1 MEPIKSTNLPDRFN
15 QWLKESITVKL
26 ASIGFLILVLLIPAA
41 WIASMIEERQQRA
54 ESVIAEVSDKWSGN
68 QTLSGPILVVPYK
81 HRETIKID
89 KDQVEIKES
98 TRKSFFL
105 PETLDI
111 NGTVSPEKL
120 SRGIFDA
127 VVYESSFN
135 MKAVF
140 SKPDF
145 KRLEIAEDM
154 ILWNEAHL
162 IVAITDLRG
171 INKTP
176 PVIKAGNQNLAS
188 EPAQNIGV
196 STQKFERIVQPRMYE
211 DAAYSVKSATGIVA
225 PLNWKSEDDFTTN
238 ADIAFNLKGSSRLS
252 FVPSGKT
259 TTVNLSGPWP
269 DPSFN
274 GEFLPTTREITDI
287 DFTATWN
294 VLHFNRPFAQ
304 QWKDSHQELVGSEF
318 GLKLLV
324 PVDQYQKS
332 IRTAKYGILIIVLT
346 FVALFLVEITQKIRI
361 HPFQYILIGAAL
373 IIYYTLLLSFSEQVG
388 YTIAYWIST
397 VATVGL
403 IAAYATSFLT
413 DRRLNFLFTTLLV
426 IFYTFIFIIILQQDF
441 SLLIGSIGLFL
452 IVATLMYFSRRVSWY
467 KEQQVT
473 NTNG

>member
-1 MEPIKSTNLPDRFN
+1 MEPTKSTNLLDRFN

-26 ASIGFLILVLLIPAA
+26 VSIGFLILILLIPAA
-41 WIASMIEERQQRA
+41 WIENMMEERQQRA
-54 ESVIAEVSDKWSGN
+54 ESVIAEVSNKWSGN

-98 TRKSFFL
+98 TRKAFFL

-111 NGTVSPEKL
+111 SGTVNPEKL
-120 SRGIFDA
+120 HRGIFDA
-127 VVYESSFN
+127 VVYESSLQ
-135 MKAVF
+135 MKAAF

-145 KRLEIAEDM
+145 KRLEIADDM
-154 ILWNEAHL
+154 ILWSEAHL
-162 IVAITDLRG
+162 IIAISDLRG
-171 INKTP
+171 ISKNP
-176 PVIKAGNQNLAS
+176 PIITAGSKSLSS

-196 STQKFERIVQPRMYE
+196 YTNKFERATQLRTYDDP
-211 DAAYSVKSATGIVA
+211 AYATKSATGIVA
-225 PLNWKSEDDFTTN
+225 PLNWNGEEDFAALSE
-238 ADIAFNLKGSSRLS
+238 ISFNLKGSSQLS

-259 TTVNLSGPWP
+259 TSVKLNGPWP
-269 DPSFN
+269 DPSFD
-274 GEFLPTTREITDI
+274 GEFLPTTREVTET

-294 VLHFNRPFAQ
+294 ILHFNRPFSQ

-318 GLKLLV
+318 GLKLLI

-332 IRTAKYGILIIVLT
+332 IRTAKYGILIIMLT

-388 YTIAYWIST
+388 YNIAYWISSG
-397 VATVGL
+397 ATVIL
-403 IAAYATSFLT
+403 VAAYSTSFLK
-413 DRRLNFLFTTLLV
+413 DRKLSFLFTTLLV

-441 SLLIGSIGLFL
+441 SLLIGSVGLFL
-452 IVATLMYFSRRVSWY
+452 IVATLMYFSRKVDWY
-467 KEQQVT
+467 KDSAAVE
-473 NTNG
+473 

>member
-1 MEPIKSTNLPDRFN
+1 MEPIKSTNLLDRFN

-26 ASIGFLILVLLIPAA
+26 VSIGFLILILLIPAA
-41 WIASMIEERQQRA
+41 WIENMIEERQHRA
-54 ESVIAEVSDKWSGN
+54 ESVIAEVSNKWSGN

-98 TRKSFFL
+98 TRKAFFL

-111 NGTVSPEKL
+111 NGTVNPEKL
-120 SRGIFDA
+120 HRGIFDA
-127 VVYESSFN
+127 VVYESSLQ

-140 SKPDF
+140 NKPDF
-145 KRLEIAEDM
+145 KRLEIAEDL
-154 ILWNEAHL
+154 ILWSEAHL
-162 IVAITDLRG
+162 IIAISDLRG
-171 INKTP
+171 ISKNP
-176 PVIKAGNQNLAS
+176 PVITAGNKNLSS

-196 STQKFERIVQPRMYE
+196 STNKFERATQIRTYDDP
-211 DAAYSVKSATGIVA
+211 AYSTKSATGIVA
-225 PLNWKSEDDFTTN
+225 PLNWNSEEDF
-238 ADIAFNLKGSSRLS
+238 AAPCEIAFNLKGSSQLS

-259 TTVNLSGPWP
+259 TAVKLSGPWA
-269 DPSFN
+269 DPSFD
-274 GEFLPTTREITDI
+274 GEFLPATREVTET

-294 VLHFNRPFAQ
+294 ILHFNRPFSQ

-318 GLKLLV
+318 GLKLLI

-388 YTIAYWIST
+388 YNVAYWIST
-397 VATVGL
+397 GATVLL
-403 IAAYATSFLT
+403 IAAYSTSFLR
-413 DRRLNFLFTTLLV
+413 DRKLSLLFTTLLV

-441 SLLIGSIGLFL
+441 SLLIGSVGLFL
-452 IVATLMYFSRRVSWY
+452 IVATLMYFSRKVDWY
-467 KEQQVT
+467 KDSAAVE
-473 NTNG
+473 

>member
-1 MEPIKSTNLPDRFN
+1 MEQIKSTNLLDRFN

-26 ASIGFLILVLLIPAA
+26 ASIGFLILILLIPAA
-41 WIASMIEERQQRA
+41 WIENMIEERQHRA

-98 TRKSFFL
+98 TRKAFFL

-111 NGTVSPEKL
+111 TGTVNPEIL
-120 SRGIFDA
+120 HRGIFDA
-127 VVYESSFN
+127 VVYESSMN
-135 MKAVF
+135 MKATF

-145 KRLEIAEDM
+145 KRLEIADDM
-154 ILWNEAHL
+154 LLWSEAHL
-162 IVAITDLRG
+162 IIAISDLRG
-171 INKTP
+171 ISKNP
-176 PVIKAGNQNLAS
+176 PVIKAGSQNLSS

-196 STQKFERIVQPRMYE
+196 STNKFEREVQSRGYE
-211 DAAYSVKSATGIVA
+211 DGSYSIKSATGIVA
-225 PLNWKSEDDFTTN
+225 PLNWSSENDFASLTE
-238 ADIAFNLKGSSRLS
+238 IKFNLKGSSQLN

-259 TTVNLSGPWP
+259 TSVKLSGPWP
-269 DPSFN
+269 DPSFD
-274 GEFLPTTREITDI
+274 GEFLPTTRVVTDK

-294 VLHFNRPFAQ
+294 ILHFNRPFAQ

-332 IRTAKYGILIIVLT
+332 IRTAKYGILIIILT

-373 IIYYTLLLSFSEQVG
+373 IIYYTQLLSFSEQVG
-388 YTIAYWIST
+388 YNAAYWIST
-397 VATVGL
+397 IATVTL
-403 IAAYATSFLT
+403 ISFYSTSFLKV
-413 DRRLNFLFTTLLV
+413 RRLCFMFSALLI
-426 IFYTFIFIIILQQDF
+426 IFYSFIFIIILQQDY

-452 IVATLMYFSRRVSWY
+452 ILGSLMYFSRKVNWY
-467 KEQQVT
+467 KDADVES
-473 NTNG
+473 